1 MLNEFDVDAAAVQAQ
16 VATYHVKTFE
26 ATSRDLAA
34 ARPTIIVTHSVD
46 VAPQVWRRST
56 FGLFPSQRTL
66 ARERRLTDQ
75 RRLWDLHGWFGQ
87 SEAGRALS
95 NWR

>member
-1 MLNEFDVDAAAVQAQ
+1 VLNEFDVDAAAVQAQ

-34 ARPTIIVTHSVD
+34 ARPTIIVTYSVD

-75 RRLWDLHGWFGQ
+75 RRLWDLRGWFGQ

>member
-34 ARPTIIVTHSVD
+34 ARPTIIVTYSVD